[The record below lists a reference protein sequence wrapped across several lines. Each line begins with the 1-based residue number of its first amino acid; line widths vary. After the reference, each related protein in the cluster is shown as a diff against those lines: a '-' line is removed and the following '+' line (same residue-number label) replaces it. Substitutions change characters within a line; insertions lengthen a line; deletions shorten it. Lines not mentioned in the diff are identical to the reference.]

1 MRNGLEQEAN
11 SQRVMFGMVE
21 QHTGQ
26 SKVRYFVLY
35 DQHSTPL
42 LHLKRSKEAAQWEGY
57 DSWTQE
63 LLFRITPTLEDA
75 NNVMSVKFLNAAAVP
90 LVDTPDAPDDPS
102 LEPGPR
108 GVVSLPRLVDFDE
121 DWPSAEERRSGGYD
135 QGMRTTVHLSY
146 WKALHSRDQ
155 LNVLTRQCA
164 RSDRLNEVVR
174 TF

>member
-1 MRNGLEQEAN
+1 MDQEAN
-11 SQRVMFGMVE
+11 SQRVMFGVVE
-21 QHTGQ
+21 QQTDQ

-42 LHLKRSKEAAQWEGY
+42 LHLKWSKDSAQWEGY

-75 NNVMSVKFLNAAAVP
+75 NNVMKVQFLNAAATVP
-90 LVDTPDAPDDPS
+90 SADKPDASTEPS
-102 LEPGPR
+102 LESGA
-108 GVVSLPRLVDFDE
+108 GVGDVVSLPRLVDFDE
-121 DWPSAEERRSGGYD
+121 DWPAAEERKSGGYD

-155 LNVLTRQCA
+155 LYVLTRQCA
-164 RSDRLNEVVR
+164 RSGRLNEVVR
-174 TF
+174 TC